1 MQNRNS
7 VVQQMRQKCNGSIFQ
22 RLLKI
27 LGLVF
32 AGFAGGTL
40 SPWILGWVREV
51 KVETPGDAIAIANT
65 YIVFTT
71 IIFVGI
77 TVLLA
82 IAGYVITQ
90 HFSAAK
96 AAHETQIINEI
107 AEKAKTEENLG
118 INMINAILENPDVK
132 QHVSTLLRDKLNE
145 MLNAKRADNQGLM
158 DKAVKQDQMLNDL
171 AAQLSNGG
179 QE

>member
-1 MQNRNS
+1 MQK
-7 VVQQMRQKCNGSIFQ
+7 KCNGSIFQ

-27 LGLVF
+27 FGLVF

-40 SPWILGWVREV
+40 SPWILGWIKGVQV
-51 KVETPGDAIAIANT
+51 NTPSDAVAIANT

-71 IIFVGI
+71 IIFVGT

-96 AAHETQIINEI
+96 AAHESQIINEI
-107 AEKAKTEENLG
+107 AEKAKTEEMLG
-118 INMINAILENPDVK
+118 INMINSILENPDVK
-132 QHVSTLLRDKLNE
+132 EHVNKLLRDKLKE
-145 MLNAKRADNQGLM
+145 MLSAKKADNQGVM
-158 DKAVKQDQMLNDL
+158 DQAMKEDQLLTDL
-171 AAQLSNGG
+171 ADQLS
-179 QE
+179 